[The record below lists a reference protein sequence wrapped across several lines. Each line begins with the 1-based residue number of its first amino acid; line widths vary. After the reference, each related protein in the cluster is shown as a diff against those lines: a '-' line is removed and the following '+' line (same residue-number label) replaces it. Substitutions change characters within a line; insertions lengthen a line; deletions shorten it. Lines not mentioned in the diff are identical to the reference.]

1 MAQAWNQA
9 AWVHVPTEPSKRACC
24 PQYTEDQA
32 MRQWYFA
39 ERTGFMAGMPS
50 KETGGEAQKC
60 LSDRLFELGIYCRSR
75 EQEGVGA
82 KT

>member
-1 MAQAWNQA
+1 
-9 AWVHVPTEPSKRACC
+9 
-24 PQYTEDQA
+24 
-32 MRQWYFA
+32 
-39 ERTGFMAGMPS
+39 MAGMPS

-82 KT
+82 KI